1 MKKIYITLCV
11 IILGGVFAPTHIYA
25 QGGLVKVVKEC
36 APTLSSQATHTL
48 AEQCLKGIT
57 MESVPVATAP
67 SVAKKILIQAEAY
80 QAEIQQARE
89 SLDQLIRA
97 KQEGLPIKEFRERV
111 PAFEEQFIVNNSLN
125 RFVKAALE
133 KGDYTQAIKE
143 IEQYYNITSSL
154 NSTLSEGHS
163 FSITAIDY
171 LRRHP
176 RKINLPLRIVL
187 RSSFIDPDLK
197 NQITKIVGKME
208 LSAHDQKQLGSLLP
222 EVYRQYTTKMEML
235 AKSDDIVATIQTYK
249 EAIAA
254 LETFLKETG
263 RFPIERGVLG
273 EIRLAQFVNKL
284 LDEPATLNQFSMV
297 RPLIEKIRRLK
308 ETHPTEI
315 LELAEFERQFRDFVN
330 REKAVAMYAAAPC
343 FDYSSKDY
351 MLAISYEYYSAT
363 DFDTFQKIVVPIV
376 LPLYPPGTVK

>member
-57 MESVPVATAP
+57 KENVPVATAP
-67 SVAKKILIQAEAY
+67 SVAKKILIQADAY
-80 QAEIQQARE
+80 HVEIQRARE

-97 KQEGLPIKEFRERV
+97 KQEGLSVEAFRARV
-111 PAFEEQFIVNNSLN
+111 PSFEEQFIVNNSLN

-154 NSTLSEGHS
+154 NSTLSEEHS

-208 LSAHDQKQLGSLLP
+208 LSTLDQQQLMRLLP
-222 EVYRQYTTKMEML
+222 EVYRQYTAKMEML
-235 AKSDDIVATIQTYK
+235 TKSDDIVATIRTY
-249 EAIAA
+249 EETITA

-263 RFPIERGVLG
+263 RFPVETGVWG
-273 EIRLAQFVNKL
+273 ELDLAMLANQL
-284 LDEPATLNQFSMV
+284 LDESATLNQFPSI
-297 RPLIEKIRRLK
+297 RPLVKKIQQLK

-315 LELAEFERQFRDFVN
+315 LEPTEFERQFRDFVY
-330 REKAVAMYAAAPC
+330 RENTTSMLAILPSV
-343 FDYSSKDY
+343 DYSPKDY
-351 MLAISYEYYSAT
+351 MLCISYEYYMKV
-363 DFDTFQKIVVPIV
+363 DPELFKKIVHPII
-376 LPLYPPGTVK
+376 LPFFPPGTRL